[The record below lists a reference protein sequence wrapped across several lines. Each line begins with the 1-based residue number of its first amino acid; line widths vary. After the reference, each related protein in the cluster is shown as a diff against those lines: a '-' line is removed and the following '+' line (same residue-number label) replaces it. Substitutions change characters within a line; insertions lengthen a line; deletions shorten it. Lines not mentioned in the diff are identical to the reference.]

1 MIYTV
6 SNPTTGLDVV
16 AMPLFGSGTPVTLAA
31 SSMNE
36 YLSSI
41 SDDGRWVTI
50 SDLQGGSSV
59 IRRLITNGQPPLGG
73 TFSLGSDIANRRFSA
88 VMAVKCSS

>member
-6 SNPTTGLDVV
+6 TNPTTGLDVV
-16 AMPLFGSGTPVTLAA
+16 AMPLVGSGTPVTLAA

-50 SDLQGGSSV
+50 SDFQGGSSV
-59 IRRLITNGQPPLGG
+59 IRRLITTGNTSPLGG
-73 TFSLGSDIANRRFSA
+73 TFAWIRYCQPGDSPR
-88 VMAVKCSS
+88 